1 MPLVVVAAIL
11 GSAVL
16 HAGWNALA
24 SAIPDHRVAS
34 VLMSAAS
41 VAVASVGVWLVP
53 APDRAS
59 WPYLATSAVLQSA
72 YLLLLANAY
81 RYGEFGQVYPL
92 ARGTS
97 PLLVTVVAAPLLGD
111 RLSAGQ
117 VAGVAV
123 LSVALC
129 WLVFGGGRPTAG
141 SWRGHALAVM
151 TGVAIAAYTIVDG
164 AGVRQSGHA
173 LSYAL
178 WLFLLHGLL
187 VVGVYGVTAGPG
199 IRRDLARSWRR
210 GLLGGVLSLAAYA
223 IVLWAQTRSPL
234 ALVSA
239 LRETSVLFA
248 VAIGAI
254 VFAEKITAPKVA
266 ATVLAVAGIA
276 LIKVTA

>member
-1 MPLVVVAAIL
+1 MSPAVVAAVL

-16 HAGWNALA
+16 HAAWNALA
-24 SAIPDHRVAS
+24 TAIPDHRVAS
-34 VLMSAAS
+34 ALMGAAFVS
-41 VAVASVGVWLVP
+41 VAGVGVCLVP
-53 APDRAS
+53 PPDRAS
-59 WPYLATSAVLQSA
+59 WPYLAASAVLQSA
-72 YLLLLANAY
+72 YLLLLVNAY
-81 RYGEFGQVYPL
+81 RRGEFGKVYPL

-97 PLLVTVVAAPLLGD
+97 PLLVTAVAVPLLGD

-117 VAGVAV
+117 LAGVAV

-129 WLVFGGGRPTAG
+129 WLVFAGGRPAAG
-141 SWRGHALAVM
+141 SWRGHALALT
-151 TGVAIAAYTIVDG
+151 TGVTIAAYTIVDG

-178 WLFLLHGLL
+178 WLFLLQGLL
-187 VVGVYGVTAGPG
+187 IIGVCLATAGLG
-199 IRRDLARSWRR
+199 FRTGLTLSWRR

-248 VAIGAI
+248 VAIGAV
-254 VFAEKITAPKVA
+254 VFAEKITAQKVA
-266 ATVLAVAGIA
+266 ATVLAFAGIA